1 MIILLCQ
8 QYNIEKGI
16 ASNRK
21 DIGQENISK
30 YWHRCDNMD
39 ALPCFFNCLFGI
51 RVVHAIT
58 LHVFTFLVPCSGV
71 R

>member
-1 MIILLCQ
+1 
-8 QYNIEKGI
+8 
-16 ASNRK
+16 
-21 DIGQENISK
+21 
-30 YWHRCDNMD
+30 MD
-39 ALPCFFNCLFGI
+39 ALPCFFNCFVGI